1 MVQIKYTRDI
11 MSDSPLLLFLL
22 ALTKLNLADAIW
34 SSIKHLV

>member
-11 MSDSPLLLFLL
+11 TSDSPLLLCLL
-22 ALTKLNLADAIW
+22 ALTKLNLTDAIW